1 MDPYEEYGKPL
12 ITLERLHEVIGT
24 IDDEFE
30 GKLRRR
36 YTDAEIQ
43 EMTEKLDNSPNR
55 TDENGNSALD
65 LMLLAHRIEPRDLE
79 RLMSTMANG
88 VKHSYDAG
96 LPMTRAMIVG
106 MLTAFQIGWLARG
119 EKEELLS
126 MENRLSAKRLLDDD
140 R

>member
-12 ITLERLHEVIGT
+12 ITRKLLQELIGQ

-30 GKLRRR
+30 GKMRRR

-55 TDENGNSALD
+55 TDEDGNSAID

-88 VKHSYDAG
+88 VRHSYDAG
-96 LPMTRAMIVG
+96 MPMTRAIVCG
-106 MLTAFQIGWLARG
+106 LLTAFQIGWLARG